1 MTARKRITGFTLVEL
16 LIVIA
21 LLGVIALIVIAAI
34 NPIEQRNRARDTGM
48 KSDASQMLSAIDRYF
63 AAKAEFP
70 WVTADVPT
78 GVDNEDIFG
87 LVSASNEGVGVC
99 GATCS
104 VDGLLL
110 TSQELKTEFRNR
122 AFVQAD
128 ATAYGEQIMLGK
140 LGGAS
145 SSVYACYV
153 PLSRSNREKAV
164 SDALVYHVDET
175 NGSRTVTADC
185 DATTADWTT
194 LRCYVCI
201 PE

>member
-87 LVSASNEGVGVC
+87 FVSASNEGVGVC

-122 AFVQAD
+122 AF
-128 ATAYGEQIMLGK
+128 
-140 LGGAS
+140 
-145 SSVYACYV
+145 
-153 PLSRSNREKAV
+153 
-164 SDALVYHVDET
+164 
-175 NGSRTVTADC
+175 
-185 DATTADWTT
+185 
-194 LRCYVCI
+194 
-201 PE
+201 